1 MSERQGAHL
10 VSRLG
15 EPELFDRVAAKL
27 REIERRSG
35 IDRTLAIGE
44 LVLNQFFG
52 GDVVAWRDRRRNKNN
67 SIRRLANREGCPF
80 SKSALNE
87 SVAVYVASLT
97 LPCVRTFGHIGASHV
112 ASVLKLP
119 QDEREAMLMSADRE
133 RVSVRELRK
142 RVALLRRAG
151 GEARGRPPDGLEER
165 SMSLVR
171 NGLARVEEGLR
182 KLLANAVLA
191 DETRA
196 ELRDVATTL
205 AAVLAEVRSRFVR
218 RNESGVVPAV
228 ETRETATSGASSKRS
243 A

>member
-1 MSERQGAHL
+1 MSELEGAHL
-10 VSRLG
+10 ASRLG
-15 EPELFDRVAAKL
+15 EPALLDRVAAEL

-44 LVLNQFFG
+44 LILTQFFG
-52 GDVVAWRDRRRNKNN
+52 GEVVAWRDRRRNKNN

-119 QDEREAMLMSADRE
+119 QDQREAMLMSAEHD

-142 RVALLRRAG
+142 RVASVRRAG
-151 GEARGRPPDGLEER
+151 GEARGRPANGVDER
-165 SMSLVR
+165 SLWLVR
-171 NGLARVEEGLR
+171 SGLARLEEGLR
-182 KLLANAVLA
+182 RLVASGPIA
-191 DETRA
+191 DETSA
-196 ELRDVATTL
+196 SLGDVASTL
-205 AAVLAEVRSRFVR
+205 VAISAEIRARCLR
-218 RNESGVVPAV
+218 TNESGVVPAV
-228 ETRETATSGASSKRS
+228 GAIRGKRTA
-243 A
+243 